1 MCACLPLHR
10 WLFIFSSR
18 GHDRQSSDQN
28 LSSRGYHPQS
38 SEQNNRKLISLH
50 NNGKMSVFRV
60 DRTTNMAAIK
70 PIYWNWKQ
78 LWKVLSNV
86 SSKQNETWA
95 QPTERL
101 LLLLQNFK
109 YEDLRIDD
117 SENPHQSDEPLIVL
131 SSGIVKFE
139 RFDYS
144 LQSVG
149 H

>member
-1 MCACLPLHR
+1 
-10 WLFIFSSR
+10 
-18 GHDRQSSDQN
+18 
-28 LSSRGYHPQS
+28 LS
-38 SEQNNRKLISLH
+38 K
-50 NNGKMSVFRV
+50 VF
-60 DRTTNMAAIK
+60 
-70 PIYWNWKQ
+70 
-78 LWKVLSNV
+78 
-86 SSKQNETWA
+86 SKQNETWA